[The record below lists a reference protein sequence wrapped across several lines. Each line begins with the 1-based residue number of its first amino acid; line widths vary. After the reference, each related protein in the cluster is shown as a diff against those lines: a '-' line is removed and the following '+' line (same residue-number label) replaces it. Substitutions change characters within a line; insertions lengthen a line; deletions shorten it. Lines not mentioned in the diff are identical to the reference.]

1 MPGTVRFHAD
11 EQDQLLGLLEHQ
23 RAGLR
28 NAALGLTDA
37 QARLAPTVSPLSIG
51 GLLLHV
57 STTEA
62 SWIERAHLAPAVP
75 PSPPPDAIDDTFTV
89 AADVTLAAL
98 LARYDE
104 VAARTEEVVRRIGD
118 LDHPVPVPKDSHWA
132 PRRLEAWTLR
142 WVLLHLVQETARHAG
157 HADIVREAIDGA
169 TMYELMA
176 AVEGW
181 PRPTASGASDASGGT
196 TRPRRSRPSP

>member
-11 EQDQLLGLLEHQ
+11 ELDQLLGLLEHQ

-37 QARLAPTVSPLSIG
+37 QAQRAPTVSPLSIG
-51 GLLLHV
+51 GLLVHV

-62 SWIERAHLAPAVP
+62 SWITRAEMAPAVP
-75 PSPPPDAIDDTFTV
+75 PSPPPEAVDDTFAFGTS
-89 AADVTLAAL
+89 DTLAAV
-98 LARYDE
+98 LARYAE

-118 LDHPVPVPKDSHWA
+118 LDHAVPVPRDSHWA
-132 PRRLEAWTLR
+132 PRRLEAWNLR
-142 WVLLHLVQETARHAG
+142 WVVLHLVQETARHAG
-157 HADIVREAIDGA
+157 HADIIREAIDGA

-181 PRPTASGASDASGGT
+181 PASPWLTPWEPGADPPA
-196 TRPRRSRPSP
+196 

>member
-1 MPGTVRFHAD
+1 MPSTVRFHAD
-11 EQDQLLGLLEHQ
+11 EVDQLLGLLEHQ

-37 QARLAPTVSPLSIG
+37 QARLAPTAGALSIG
-51 GLLLHV
+51 GLLVHV
-57 STTEA
+57 AATEA
-62 SWIERAHLAPAVP
+62 SWIDRADLAPAVP
-75 PSPPPDAIDDTFTV
+75 PSPPPEAVDDTF
-89 AADVTLAAL
+89 AFRPHDTLAAV

-104 VAARTEEVVRRIGD
+104 VAARTEQVVRRIGD
-118 LDHPVPVPKDSHWA
+118 LDRPVPVPRDVHWA
-132 PRRLEAWTLR
+132 PRRLEAWNLR

-157 HADIVREAIDGA
+157 HADLVREAIDGA

-181 PRPTASGASDASGGT
+181 PASPWLRPWT
-196 TRPRRSRPSP
+196 PPS